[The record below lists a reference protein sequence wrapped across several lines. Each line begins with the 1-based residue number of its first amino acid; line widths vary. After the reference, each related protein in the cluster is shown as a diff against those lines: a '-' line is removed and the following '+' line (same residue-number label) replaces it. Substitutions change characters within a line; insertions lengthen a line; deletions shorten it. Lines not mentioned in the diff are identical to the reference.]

1 MRGAANLPGAG
12 YNRTVKII
20 LLLPIAALFW
30 LAACSRG
37 PETKDA
43 VRQAVIDHLA
53 KRSGINVSSMQI
65 DVTSVSF
72 RGNEA
77 DAAVSFR
84 PRGGEAGQG
93 MTMNYTLEKKGGGWI
108 VKSRSDAGGQPH
120 GSMGGATGQTPGAE
134 MPPGHPPVGEAK
146 PSGSPK

>member
-1 MRGAANLPGAG
+1 LQFPPNG
-12 YNRTVKII
+12 YNQAVIRLRISITAG
-20 LLLPIAALFW
+20 LLFLT
-30 LAACSRG
+30 ACSRG

-84 PRGGEAGQG
+84 PKGGEAGQA
-93 MTMNYTLEKKGGGWI
+93 MTMNYTLEKKGGAWV
-108 VKSRSDAGGQPH
+108 VKARSDAGGMPH
-120 GSMGGATGQTPGAE
+120 GGMGGATGQAPGAP
-134 MPPGHPPVGEAK
+134 MPSGHPPVGEAK
-146 PSGSPK
+146 PPGSPK